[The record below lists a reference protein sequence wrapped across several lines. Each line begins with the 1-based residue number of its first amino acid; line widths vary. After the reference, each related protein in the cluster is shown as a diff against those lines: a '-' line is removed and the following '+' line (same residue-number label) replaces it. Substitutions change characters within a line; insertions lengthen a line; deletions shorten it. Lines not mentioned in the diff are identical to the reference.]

1 MQQELRHA
9 YSLSLANMNENKRLA
24 ETGKLTARSNGCSF
38 CSDVLVIAFW
48 GAMVPAV
55 LWLGAAAGF

>member
-1 MQQELRHA
+1 M
-9 YSLSLANMNENKRLA
+9 SENKHFA
-24 ETGKLTARSNGCSF
+24 ETGNTTGSNGCSL
-38 CSDVLVIAFW
+38 CNDVLVIAFW

>member
-1 MQQELRHA
+1 MQRELRHT
-9 YSLSLANMNENKRLA
+9 YSLSFANMSENKHFA
-24 ETGKLTARSNGCSF
+24 ETGNTTGSNGCSL
-38 CSDVLVIAFW
+38 CNDVLVIAFW

>member
-1 MQQELRHA
+1 MQQQLRQA
-9 YSLSLANMNENKRLA
+9 YLLSLAQKA
-24 ETGKLTARSNGCSF
+24 ESNHAAKSGKQTESNGCSL
-38 CSDVLVIAFW
+38 CSDLVTLAVW